1 MIDTLKEKLFR
12 LNEAR
17 FFFPRRRKNK
27 HPALET
33 MYRWTGKGCRGVV
46 LESVSVGGT
55 RCTSREAVAR
65 FIERLSALDASGPQ
79 VRSPA
84 ARERASGSAGEE
96 LGRIGI

>member
-1 MIDTLKEKLFR
+1 VIDTLKEKLFR

-33 MYRWTGKGCRGVV
+33 MYRWTGRGCRGVV
-46 LESVSVGGT
+46 LESVSVGRC
-55 RCTSREAVAR
+55 RCTSLQAIQR
-65 FIERLSALDASGPQ
+65 FVERLSALDTSGPQ
-79 VRSPA
+79 VRSPT
-84 ARERASGSAGEE
+84 ARERASRSAGEE